1 MQLKKIAQD
10 TNNKINQL
18 LGDCYHKS
26 QLYDEITKYVSKVL
40 IQVKDVSLFA
50 NNDGLVGVKVE
61 YDVPTV
67 KIYFDDDGQ
76 ILKNDRFYAMN
87 YLNLISTDDMKR
99 IQVYL
104 DDAKRRN
111 LK

>member
-1 MQLKKIAQD
+1 MRLKKIVKD
-10 TNNKINQL
+10 TNDKVNQL
-18 LGDCYHKS
+18 LGDCHRKS
-26 QLYDEITKYVSKVL
+26 QLYDKITEYVAKVL
-40 IQVKDVSLFA
+40 IEVNDVSLFA

-61 YDVPTV
+61 YKVPPV

-76 ILKNDRFYAMN
+76 ILKNERFYAMN

-99 IQVYL
+99 VQVYL

-111 LK
+111 AK